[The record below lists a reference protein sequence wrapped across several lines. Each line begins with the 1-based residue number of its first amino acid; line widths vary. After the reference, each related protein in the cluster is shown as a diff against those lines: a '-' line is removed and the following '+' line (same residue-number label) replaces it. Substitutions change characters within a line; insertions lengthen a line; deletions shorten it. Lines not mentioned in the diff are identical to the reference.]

1 MPSRSRSSPLDG
13 PSPERS
19 APVGS
24 PQPVC
29 VVCGGPREV
38 RKREACSDKCRAALS
53 RHRRTQLHATR
64 DQEIRAALEAI
75 AGLVQVTLGRLAKG
89 EFMTRRKQLVMI
101 PERGAHS

>member
-1 MPSRSRSSPLDG
+1 MPQSPRSSPLDS

-29 VVCGGPREV
+29 VVCGGPRDL

-53 RHRRTQLHATR
+53 RHRRAQLHATR
-64 DQEIRAALEAI
+64 DHETRAALEAI
-75 AGLVQVTLGRLAKG
+75 AQLVQVALGRLEKG
-89 EFMTRRKQLVMI
+89 ESMPRRKHVARAWL
-101 PERGAHS
+101 